1 MSMSK
6 SLQVD
11 QIQYEILSFENKTG
25 VKYCS
30 KTYSKNIMSC
40 TSLRKIC
47 IKSSSLI
54 ILK

>member
-1 MSMSK
+1 MSTSK

-11 QIQYEILSFENKTG
+11 QIQYKILSFENKTG

-30 KTYSKNIMSC
+30 KTYSKNMSY
-40 TSLRKIC
+40 TSLWKIC